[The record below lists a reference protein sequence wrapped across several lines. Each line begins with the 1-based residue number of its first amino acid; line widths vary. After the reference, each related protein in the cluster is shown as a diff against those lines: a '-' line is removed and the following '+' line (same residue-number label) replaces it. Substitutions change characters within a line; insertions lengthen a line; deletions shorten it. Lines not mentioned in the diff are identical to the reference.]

1 VPNPHA
7 PGTRTSPEDGPDR
20 ARDGTQPDRP
30 GRSSVL
36 LGALVFAVSATAR
49 AVWMVSGSHNFDFVD
64 LRVYVMGASR
74 LSTGRLYDF
83 AVTAYTP
90 DQPLPFTYPPF
101 AAMVFYPLHLMP
113 FAALAWVW
121 VVVTIAL
128 QFVALRLALGILRPR
143 SGVGTIASVWSPRI
157 DLALFWTGVC
167 LWLEPARSNL
177 DEGQI
182 NILLM
187 ALGLLSAALV
197 LGRSRTRQGLA
208 GALVGIAAGIKL
220 TPAVGGLFLAARR
233 SPLAVCISVL
243 AFGASVA
250 VGWLAAPIDTARY
263 FSVALADIS
272 RVGNPAKIDNQS
284 LRGAL
289 SRIAGHDVGLGP
301 IWMFGT
307 AVVVVVTGVVWWKAG
322 RSDVLLTLLLAQFL
336 GLLVSPISW
345 IHHWVWLS
353 MGLVWLAQGPAR
365 GLRCSKVVLGVW
377 LAVLAVG
384 VRALPAVLGVSGLDR
399 DVTTAVGGIAYVVL
413 WAGLLAVAFASRP
426 RRVPCPSTRA

>member
-1 VPNPHA
+1 MTNHHLPDTH
-7 PGTRTSPEDGPDR
+7 TSPERGPDG
-20 ARDGTQPDRP
+20 AGNEVQPDRP
-30 GRSSVL
+30 RRSSVV
-36 LGALVFAVSATAR
+36 LGAVVFAVSVVAR
-49 AVWMVSGSHNFDFVD
+49 AVWMVSGPHNFDFVD

-83 AVTAYTP
+83 AITAYTP

-101 AAMVFYPLHLMP
+101 AAMIFYPLHLIP
-113 FAALAWVW
+113 FAAIAWAW

-128 QFVALRLALGILRPR
+128 QFVAVRLALGILRPR
-143 SGVGTIASVWSPRI
+143 PGAGTIRSVWSPRV
-157 DLALFWTGVC
+157 DLALLWTGVC

-182 NILLM
+182 NIFLM

-197 LGRSRTRQGLA
+197 LSRSRPRQGLA

-220 TPAVGGLFLAARR
+220 TPAVGGLFLAARGSR
-233 SPLAVCISVL
+233 LAVGISVV
-243 AFGASVA
+243 AFCASVA
-250 VGWLAAPIDTARY
+250 VGWLAAPVDTARY

-301 IWMFGT
+301 IWISGT
-307 AVVVVVTGVVWWKAG
+307 AVVVVVTGVLWWRAS

-353 MGLVWLAQGPAR
+353 MGVVWLAHGPAR
-365 GLRCSKVVLGVW
+365 GLRCSKVVLVVW
-377 LAVLAVG
+377 LVVLAVG
-384 VRALPAVLGVSGLDR
+384 VRALPAVLGVSGLDQ

-413 WAGLLAVAFASRP
+413 WAGLLWVALLSRP
-426 RRVPCPSTRA
+426 RHVAVPLTRA